1 MKFNPQRLTE
11 ARHAKGMTMTHLSEL
26 LGISKQ
32 AVSIFEKGIK
42 NPTHENIVKFS
53 AALNVQVEFFYT
65 PSREVQEITT
75 PSHFRSFKSATKK
88 SRIKASIRESWLSEF
103 SQTLLRNINFPGS
116 DVFRADILDFTS
128 LSNEAI
134 EDLAV
139 SARKHWGL
147 GLGPISNVT
156 LLLEKSGIFIGQF
169 NMDKQVQ
176 AFSNWRGNLAYIVTE
191 KQNSNARHRFNLAH
205 ELGHLI
211 MHTAISDEDHEDD
224 DLVQLKEDQANYFA
238 GAFLFPTQPLLSE
251 FTSCSLDSLI
261 HLKRRWGI
269 SIAALTVRARNLGL
283 LTENQSIYIFK
294 QLASLPGGKTVEP
307 LDKETAREKPKLISD
322 MIDFLEKSGRV
333 SKYDILKLLP
343 ISLEELSDVSS
354 KSIDYFSPSEQFNN
368 VVSFKLRA
376 S

>member
-1 MKFNPQRLTE
+1 
-11 ARHAKGMTMTHLSEL
+11 MTMTHLSEL